1 MLNPRGNG
9 FFGAMRRPAIPKA
22 FRPNNFCDA
31 TDPVRDNANN
41 NETLQ
46 VAAIRNASTQCT
58 ARNPPLKP
66 ECPSVCLIPYFVE
79 QEFGRDATG
88 NHARSLTKIMCI
100 VLLVLRIHC
109 WSTTFRETNAET
121 SGPNTD
127 HTVVLYRNPTWH
139 SQSRINRSQQSHLAF
154 ALRVGRPKCNRH
166 ISAVKD
172 TTAATAV
179 RSTSL

>member
-1 MLNPRGNG
+1 MSNPRGNG
-9 FFGAMRRPAIPKA
+9 FFGAMRRPAIPNA
-22 FRPNNFCDA
+22 LRPKNFCDA
-31 TDPVRDNANN
+31 ADPVRDNANN

-46 VAAIRNASTQCT
+46 VAAKRNASTQCA

-66 ECPSVCLIPYFVE
+66 ECPSVCLIPYSSS
-79 QEFGRDATG
+79 RSSDATQQ
-88 NHARSLTKIMCI
+88 AIMRSLTKIMCI

-109 WSTTFRETNAET
+109 WSTTFRETNGEA

-127 HTVVLYRNPTWH
+127 HTIVLYRNPTWH
-139 SQSRINRSQQSHLAF
+139 SQSRINRSQQSRLTF
-154 ALRVGRPKCNRH
+154 ALRVGRPECSRH